1 MEIDA
6 LICTVFNC
14 CETKGNPYLTN
25 IIEEYKN
32 TANDHCVDEDVTIWT
47 TRPASPPVHDLSAIK
62 KVSDMLGGTR
72 PVIFQGDTL
81 EIFFDA

>member
-6 LICTVFNC
+6 LICAVFNC
-14 CETKGNPYLTN
+14 WEIKGNPYLTN

-32 TANDHCVDEDVTIWT
+32 TANDHCVDGDVTIWT

-62 KVSDMLGGTR
+62 KVSDMLGEASNLSR
-72 PVIFQGDTL
+72 
-81 EIFFDA
+81 